1 MIPGV
6 DVGKTL
12 SIGAG
17 VANYKGYT
25 AAALGG
31 EARVSENWKVR
42 AGVGLS
48 SSGNTVG
55 VGASF
60 QW

>member
-1 MIPGV
+1 MEDGRRNPLTRRG
-6 DVGKTL
+6 L
-12 SIGAG
+12 LA
-17 VANYKGYT
+17 A

-31 EARVSENWKVR
+31 EARVSDNWKVR

-48 SSGNTVG
+48 ASGNTVG